1 MILMMMMTMT
11 IWAALQHCERE
22 LRGKLKTALEAPLQA
37 HGLAQ
42 MMMMIVAMMTMIII
56 IIIIITFMTMKMP
69 MVVELFHGEDHI
81 SSYYVD
87 GIIDVVSE

>member
-1 MILMMMMTMT
+1 MMMTMT

-42 MMMMIVAMMTMIII
+42 MMMMMIII
-56 IIIIITFMTMKMP
+56 IIIIIMTTKMP

>member
-1 MILMMMMTMT
+1 MMMTMT

-22 LRGKLKTALEAPLQA
+22 LRGKLKTTLEAPLQA

-56 IIIIITFMTMKMP
+56 TIMTMKMP
-69 MVVELFHGEDHI
+69 MVVRLYHGEDHNG
-81 SSYYVD
+81 SDYVD
-87 GIIDVVSE
+87 GIIDVVSRP

>member
-1 MILMMMMTMT
+1 MMMTMT

-56 IIIIITFMTMKMP
+56 IIIIFIMTTKMP
-69 MVVELFHGEDHI
+69 TVVGLFHGEDHI

-87 GIIDVVSE
+87 GIIDVVSEVDGGG

>member
-1 MILMMMMTMT
+1 MMMTMT

-42 MMMMIVAMMTMIII
+42 MMMMIVAMMTMIISI
-56 IIIIITFMTMKMP
+56 LPFFLLLLLTLILMSP
-69 MVVELFHGEDHI
+69 
-81 SSYYVD
+81 
-87 GIIDVVSE
+87 

>member
-1 MILMMMMTMT
+1 MMMTMT

-56 IIIIITFMTMKMP
+56 TIIITIMTMKMP
-69 MVVELFHGEDHI
+69 MVVRLYHGGDHNG
-81 SSYYVD
+81 SDYVD
-87 GIIDVVSE
+87 GIIDVVSETGW